1 MTARNA
7 PGGIGLGNVVWTTPF
22 AAARASCQ
30 VCPAL
35 DHPWTVVFQ
44 AATTATAPPGVKPV
58 AVTEEPLISMA
69 IGDGCSLIARSTNA
83 SPARTGSAR
92 DSVRTVVRKRSRT

>member
-1 MTARNA
+1 MTATNA
-7 PGGIGLGNVVWTTPF
+7 PDGIEFENVVWTTPS
-22 AAARASCQ
+22 AVARASRQ

-35 DHPWTVVFQ
+35 DHPGTVVLQ

-83 SPARTGSAR
+83 SPAKTGSAT
-92 DSVRTVVRKRSRT
+92 DSIRTVVRKQSRT